1 MQNPYETWSPE
12 QARSETSSSEMEF
25 GTAREYNNSSEFFN
39 ESSWWYDES
48 LTGGT
53 RGTDESKD
61 KFVTSTHSGMEFDKE
76 GAGSGAVDSCGSP
89 LCDCCKGGG
98 KKGNPN
104 GAVYERYKIMDDS
117 TEILYEFGVGGENKG
132 DLVLEGDP
140 LRDAGL
146 KELEIVAS
154 YMADSSA
161 LASELLPFLFVALH
175 ISDFKFSY
183 ILIKMC
189 YAFWRSD
196 LPLSFSLLHVD

>member
-1 MQNPYETWSPE
+1 MQNPYGMWSPV

-48 LTGGT
+48 LTST
-53 RGTDESKD
+53 VHDADESKD
-61 KFVTSTHSGMEFDKE
+61 KFITSTHSGMEFGKE
-76 GAGSGAVDSCGSP
+76 GAGSGVAYSCVSP

-98 KKGNPN
+98 NEGNPN

-117 TEILYEFGVGGENKG
+117 TEILYEFGVGEENG
-132 DLVLEGDP
+132 RDVVLEEDT
-140 LRDAGL
+140 LRDASL

-161 LASELLPFLFVALH
+161 LPSEL
-175 ISDFKFSY
+175 
-183 ILIKMC
+183 
-189 YAFWRSD
+189 
-196 LPLSFSLLHVD
+196 